1 MVSWDITRIPVFLL
15 LLEPITSRT
24 SRVVQVVARLP
35 YSLHLHRSAFSRL
48 SKGAAATLVEVL
60 DMVTFEGYQ
69 SHNERW
75 FCRMTRTI
83 EVGEE
88 YFEKI

>member
-35 YSLHLHRSAFSRL
+35 YSLHLTRSAFSQF
-48 SKGAAATLVEVL
+48 SKGATATLVEVL
-60 DMVTFEGYQ
+60 GRVTFEGYQ
-69 SHNERW
+69 SHNEKW
-75 FCRMTRTI
+75 FCRITRTI
-83 EVGEE
+83 EVAED
-88 YFEKI
+88 